1 MLKFHWAKQACFTK
15 TLKFKGAKL
24 SVYTVLGE
32 LVENLVNRE
41 MVKGSH
47 SINFTSNELSSGIY
61 YYRIEYDGG
70 NYINKLI
77 LLK

>member
-1 MLKFHWAKQACFTK
+1 MSTLASLPATK
-15 TLKFKGAKL
+15 RSL
-24 SVYTVLGE
+24 
-32 LVENLVNRE
+32 NRE